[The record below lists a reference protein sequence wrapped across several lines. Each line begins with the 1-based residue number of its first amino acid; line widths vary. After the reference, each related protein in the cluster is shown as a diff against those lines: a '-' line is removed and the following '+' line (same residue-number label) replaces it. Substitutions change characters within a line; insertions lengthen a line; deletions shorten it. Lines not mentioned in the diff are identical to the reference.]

1 METVIRLIFYGAY
14 NENEEDEFFRS
25 ELYYPEDLETF
36 NVDTE
41 SSIGERREAIDD
53 FMKERKIA
61 NTN

>member
-14 NENEEDEFFRS
+14 NENEEDEFLRS